1 MKIKQNELISLK
13 LYSTQI
19 CVRRLQINLT
29 PTLKKKMSQSLGGMF
44 TNKASNRVM
53 GLKCLQ
59 KFALKQLESSVKTTR
74 SEEIIVRCI
83 LLFLSNIF
91 SSDREE
97 RKIAGVKI
105 LTTGDFSKELK
116 RNTRGERG
124 TCSVVY

>member
-1 MKIKQNELISLK
+1 MKIKQNKLISLK

-29 PTLKKKMSQSLGGMF
+29 PNLKKKMSQSLGGMF

-83 LLFLSNIF
+83 LFLSNIF

>member
-1 MKIKQNELISLK
+1 MKIKQNKLISLK

-59 KFALKQLESSVKTTR
+59 KFALKQLESSVKTTHQ
-74 SEEIIVRCI
+74 
-83 LLFLSNIF
+83 
-91 SSDREE
+91 
-97 RKIAGVKI
+97 
-105 LTTGDFSKELK
+105 K
-116 RNTRGERG
+116 R
-124 TCSVVY
+124 

>member
-1 MKIKQNELISLK
+1 MKIKQNKLISLK

-83 LLFLSNIF
+83 LFLSNIF

>member
-1 MKIKQNELISLK
+1 
-13 LYSTQI
+13 
-19 CVRRLQINLT
+19 
-29 PTLKKKMSQSLGGMF
+29 MSQSLGGMF

-59 KFALKQLESSVKTTR
+59 KFALKQLESSVKTTQ

>member
-1 MKIKQNELISLK
+1 MKIKQNKLISLK
-13 LYSTQI
+13 LYSTQV

-83 LLFLSNIF
+83 LLSVKHF

>member
-1 MKIKQNELISLK
+1 
-13 LYSTQI
+13 
-19 CVRRLQINLT
+19 
-29 PTLKKKMSQSLGGMF
+29 
-44 TNKASNRVM
+44 M

-83 LLFLSNIF
+83 LFLSNIF

>member
-1 MKIKQNELISLK
+1 
-13 LYSTQI
+13 
-19 CVRRLQINLT
+19 
-29 PTLKKKMSQSLGGMF
+29 
-44 TNKASNRVM
+44 M

-74 SEEIIVRCI
+74 SEDIIVRCI

-105 LTTGDFSKELK
+105 LTTGDFFKELK

>member
-1 MKIKQNELISLK
+1 MKIKQNKLISLK

-83 LLFLSNIF
+83 LLS
-91 SSDREE
+91 
-97 RKIAGVKI
+97 VKH
-105 LTTGDFSKELK
+105 FFVRS
-116 RNTRGERG
+116 RG
-124 TCSVVY
+124 TQNRWSENFDNW